1 VAPTSKLRTGGD
13 PVIRLANAPLTPYLP
28 GMANPN
34 LHPPEPIETE
44 TERQTEEDRLLDE
57 AEAEAERVGTIP
69 FEEVEAWVRS
79 WGTPNELPQPEP
91 RK

>member
-1 VAPTSKLRTGGD
+1 
-13 PVIRLANAPLTPYLP
+13 
-28 GMANPN
+28 MANPN
-34 LHPPEPIETE
+34 LQPTLLGDTE
-44 TERQTEEDRLLDE
+44 AERQAREAEEDRLLD
-57 AEAEAERVGTIP
+57 EAEAERVGTIP